1 MTGQIVFENE
11 DIRVVHRPGASDFSL
26 VTFAAMG
33 HRPKEDWIWAG
44 EPIAKLGIEAIG
56 IIGTRPHWYP
66 PASMQAAAPAI
77 RSLLRP
83 RAIGYGFS
91 MGGYGVLKYGRLLGL
106 THGFAVSPQVSI
118 DPADAPWDRRFRHH
132 HDPALHADMLVGPED
147 PPPFTVVAGDM
158 MWEPDALHLRH
169 VEDWPG
175 VHLMRLDFMKHAA
188 IQRFTSTRIVAPV
201 LDLLLAGDPG
211 ALRTHLRRGRPQSA
225 PVHLWVGRAAAVRG
239 HLRMAERLWTLAAT
253 LGAPAGEV
261 AMVRAL
267 AMRER
272 LAVLFMARRM
282 VEARAFIRT
291 AIDGQ
296 GGRAGGLVE
305 LGRFLHD
312 HGMPGRAAG
321 CFRQAANAKP
331 SFAEAHLGLLRALGD
346 FAPAPVFARA
356 QAAALRA
363 LHDSPADAAKVAAMT
378 PCARPAEAAG

>member
-11 DIRVVHRPGASDFSL
+11 EIRVVHRPGSSDFTL

-33 HRPKEDWIWAG
+33 HRPKDDWIWAG
-44 EPIAKLGIEAIG
+44 EPIGKLGIEAIG

-66 PASMQAAAPAI
+66 AASMRAAAPVI

-132 HDPALHADMLVGPED
+132 HDPALHAGMLVAPEE
-147 PPPFTVVAGDM
+147 PPPLTIVAGDTA
-158 MWEPDALHLRH
+158 WEPDALHLRH
-169 VEDWPG
+169 IQDWPDIH
-175 VHLMRLDFMKHAA
+175 VMRLDFMKHAA
-188 IQRFTSTRIVAPV
+188 IERFTSTRVIAPV
-201 LDLLLAGDPG
+201 LDLMLAGDPA
-211 ALRTHLRRGRPQSA
+211 ALRTHLRRGRAQSA
-225 PVHLWVGRAAAVRG
+225 PAHLWLGRAAAVRG

-253 LGAPAGEV
+253 LGAPASEV

-267 AMRER
+267 SMRER
-272 LAVLFMARRM
+272 LAVLFMARRA

-291 AIDGQ
+291 AIEAQ
-296 GGRAGGLVE
+296 VGRARGLTE
-305 LGRFLHD
+305 IGRFLHD

-321 CFRQAANAKP
+321 CFRLAIRAKP
-331 SFAEAHLGLLRALGD
+331 SLAEAHLGLLRALGD
-346 FAPAPVFARA
+346 FAPEEVFIRA
-356 QAAALRA
+356 QRAALRA
-363 LHDSPADAAKVAAMT
+363 LGDRPVDATAAAAMK
-378 PCARPAEAAG
+378 AYAAPG